1 MTLLSTPIIVHHK
14 AALEGNSAL
23 PNSLE
28 AIQACLKVNA
38 PIIEIDVHALADSDY
53 LLTHD
58 SRLDSET
65 TGHGEVSACS
75 VNDAHD
81 LQYRTEDGETNTR
94 VPLLSD
100 VIKLFAEYPNET
112 QLQIDFKNVFPF
124 ETEEPIQRLVNLI
137 KPLKQRAIVSS
148 LGAWQLRKLRKYDQQ
163 LRLGLDIHLEIDLR
177 AKDYEAPAGFP
188 PPPYRQGAY
197 GYWDDHPLSLQ
208 AIWSTAEYLEDRCVT
223 LAGIV
228 PNISVMYCRHTFLN
242 KALKDEFNWA
252 ERLHSMGIL
261 CCAYTV
267 DVDDIQAVEN
277 AKQLVKAGVDQ
288 ITTNTPQ
295 SMQQLFMDENK

>member
-1 MTLLSTPIIVHHK
+1 MTSLSTPTIVHHK
-14 AALEGNSAL
+14 AALDGNIAL

-28 AIQACLKVNA
+28 AIQACLEANVTV
-38 PIIEIDVHALADSDY
+38 IEIDVNALADSDY

-58 SRLDSET
+58 STLDSET
-65 TGHGEVSACS
+65 TGHGDVSACS
-75 VNDAHD
+75 AADARN
-81 LQYRTEDGETNTR
+81 LRYRIENGETNTP

-100 VIKLFAEYPNET
+100 VVRLFAEYPNNT

-124 ETEEPIQRLVNLI
+124 MTEEPIQRLVNI
-137 KPLKQRAIVSS
+137 MKPLEQRVIVSS
-148 LGAWQLRKLRKYDQQ
+148 LGAWQLRKLRKYDSQ

-177 AKDYEAPAGFP
+177 TKDYEPPAGFP

-228 PNISVMYCRHTFLN
+228 PNISVIYCRHTFLN
-242 KALKDEFNWA
+242 KALDDGFNWM
-252 ERLHSMGIL
+252 ERLHNMGIL

-267 DVDDIQAVEN
+267 DIDDTQAVEN
-277 AKQLVKAGVDQ
+277 AKRLVNAGVDQ

-295 SMQQLFMDENK
+295 SIRQLFVDGNK

>member
-1 MTLLSTPIIVHHK
+1 MTLLSTPTIVHHK
-14 AALEGNSAL
+14 AALERNSAL

-28 AIQACLKVNA
+28 AIQACLETNA
-38 PIIEIDVHALADSDY
+38 PVIEIDVHALADSDY

-94 VPLLSD
+94 VALLSD

-137 KPLKQRAIVSS
+137 KPLEQRVIVSS
-148 LGAWQLRKLRKYDQQ
+148 LGAWQLRKLRKYDSQ

-177 AKDYEAPAGFP
+177 AKDYEPPAGFP

-228 PNISVMYCRHTFLN
+228 PNISVMYCRHAFLN
-242 KALKDEFNWA
+242 KALNDGFNWA
-252 ERLHSMGIL
+252 ERLHGMGIL

-277 AKQLVKAGVDQ
+277 AKRLVKAGVDQ

-295 SMQQLFMDENK
+295 SLQQLSMDENK